1 LSIRRLPAWLW
12 LAFVLPLCVAYQWF
26 AHRYVGESE
35 SAAAQAALLYVP
47 VAAHAAINLFLLWVF
62 GRTLAPGREPL
73 ITGFARGVHGTL
85 PPYIEVYTR
94 NVTLAWCIVFALQVI
109 VSLILF
115 AYASRESWSLFV
127 NVLSLPLVALT
138 FVIEY
143 AYRIMRYPDFPHAS
157 IWMGIRLFMDR
168 RRSSNPRDPHFAT
181 LDAPRD
187 G

>member
-1 LSIRRLPAWLW
+1 MSIRRLPAWLW
-12 LAFVLPLCVAYQWF
+12 LALALPPCVAYQWF
-26 AHRYVGESE
+26 AHRYVAESE

-47 VAAHAAINLFLLWVF
+47 VAFHAGINLFLLWVF
-62 GRTLAPGREPL
+62 GRTLRPGREPL
-73 ITGFARGVHGTL
+73 ITGFARGVHDTL
-85 PPYIEVYTR
+85 PPFIEAYTR
-94 NVTLAWCIVFALQVI
+94 SVTIAWCIVFALQVI

-127 NVLSLPLVALT
+127 NVLSLPLVAAT
-138 FVIEY
+138 FVVEY

-157 IWMGIRLFMDR
+157 IWMGIRLFMER
-168 RRSSNPRDPHFAT
+168 RRSSNPRDPRLMT